1 MLSNSPQET
10 KKLGESFGKKLKG
23 GEVIGLIGQLGGGK
37 TVFVQGIA
45 KGLGIKE
52 KITSPSFILMKSYP
66 VKKGKIKNLVHIDC
80 WRIKSEN
87 ELETIGLEDYLG
99 KKNTV
104 IVIEWADKVKKF
116 LPKNSIIFCFKLG
129 KKENQR
135 IISKK
140 SKYFT

>member
-10 KKLGESFGKKLKG
+10 KKLGESFGKKVKG

>member
-135 IISKK
+135 IISKI

>member
-104 IVIEWADKVKKF
+104 IVIEWADKVKKL